1 MAHGVLTSRTR
12 GVVGLTSLLA
22 GAGLLVALAAPAGA
36 HRGKEPHPVGETS
49 CPELEV
55 ALEIDAGW
63 TVVDIGAGDLPDEG
77 SSQTY
82 VLSDRGTPDDDSDDA
97 TVTITVVTAAK
108 VFDWTSNIGIDAI
121 LVTGGSEGSYFYG
134 YQPDVSKEG
143 AVVGDGAE
151 ATSDVDLGTPPYG
164 QPGKNPIKSISFCFD
179 DEHKPPPS
187 STTSSSTPM
196 PSTTTTTAPVVSVTT
211 APPTVPVTNQPGTLP
226 ETGSNS
232 TGLLLTLGG
241 VLVLGGG
248 AILATTRIA
257 RRRSG

>member
-1 MAHGVLTSRTR
+1 M
-12 GVVGLTSLLA
+12 
-22 GAGLLVALAAPAGA
+22 
-36 HRGKEPHPVGETS
+36 GETS

-63 TVVDIGAGDLPDEG
+63 TVVDIGAGDLPDQG

-97 TVTITVVTAAK
+97 TVTITVVTAGK

-143 AVVGDGAE
+143 AVVGEGAE

-179 DEHKPPPS
+179 DEHKPPSS
-187 STTSSSTPM
+187 STTSSSTPSSSSTTSSTAPTTSSSDTTM
-196 PSTTTTTAPVVSVTT
+196 PTTTTTAPVVSVTT
-211 APPTVPVTNQPGTLP
+211 APPTVPVTNQPGSLP
-226 ETGSNS
+226 QTGSNS
-232 TGLLLTLGG
+232 TGLLLALGG

-248 AILATTRIA
+248 AVLATTCIA
-257 RRRSG
+257 RRGSG